1 MRNEFSDPFIPLCS
15 LLLSL
20 NSLSSNSGSS
30 NSIARLMD
38 HSRAKE
44 NYIEVGGS
52 RRERRKADYDT
63 NSNSDSVR
71 RPTPVEGNA
80 WAGT

>member
-1 MRNEFSDPFIPLCS
+1 
-15 LLLSL
+15 
-20 NSLSSNSGSS
+20 
-30 NSIARLMD
+30 MD